1 MNLINFKSR
10 GLDFLYYICRG
21 IKNNCVVSATLILTV
36 LLGYFLVLILIGFIT
51 TRKVTNESFFTANRD
66 SPWYLVAFGMIG
78 TTLSGVTFISIP
90 GEVGNTHWTY
100 LTLVFGNCVGYIVIA
115 VVLLP
120 LFYKLNLVSIYSWLG
135 TRFGEK
141 ARLTGSFF
149 FILSQLIGASFRLFL
164 VVGVLQLA
172 FFDAVGIPFSVT
184 VFITIAFVW
193 IYTVKGGI
201 KTIVWTDTLQT
212 VFILISVALTMFVV
226 NHALD
231 FNFSSALAAIRE
243 SSLSRVFDFDWRSG
257 QNTIKQFLAGI
268 AITVCLNGLDQN
280 MMQKNLTCRSLR
292 DCKTNM
298 FTFSFLFLVTNVLFL
313 MLGALLYLYA
323 EREGIILPGKSDD
336 VFPFLSLNYF
346 GTTAGLF
353 FLLGITAAAYSSVDS
368 SLTSL
373 TTSFCIDFLKINPGN
388 KGDKKKRIGVHVV
401 FSVLMIFVVILFREL
416 NDSSVISALFK
427 AVGYTY
433 GPLLG
438 LFAFGL
444 TTRYQV
450 REKYL
455 PWVCLLSPVV
465 SYAVNCYSEQL
476 LFGYKFGFEI
486 LLFNGLLC
494 YLGLLLSRDKSS
506 GRIIND

>member
-1 MNLINFKSR
+1 MSTSL
-10 GLDFLYYICRG
+10 
-21 IKNNCVVSATLILTV
+21 VLTV
-36 LLGYFLVLILIGFIT
+36 LLAYFLLLILVGFVT
-51 TRKVTNESFFTANRD
+51 TRKVNSEMFFTANRN

-115 VVLLP
+115 LVLLP
-120 LFYKLNLVSIYSWLG
+120 LFYRQNLVSIYSWLG

-149 FILSQLIGASFRLFL
+149 FIMSQLVGASFRLFL

-172 FFDAVGIPFSVT
+172 FFDAIGVPFWLT

-193 IYTVKGGI
+193 IYTVRGGI

-212 VFILISVALTMFVV
+212 VFILISVGLTIVVV
-226 NHALD
+226 NKALD
-231 FNFSSALAAIRE
+231 FNFSSAIAAIKE
-243 SSLSRVFDFDWRSG
+243 SSLSRVDDCDWRSG
-257 QNTIKQFLAGI
+257 QNTVKQFLAGV

-298 FTFSFLFLVTNVLFL
+298 FSFSFLFLVTNVLFL
-313 MLGALLYLYA
+313 MLGALLYIYA
-323 EREGIILPGKSDD
+323 EREGIVLPGKSDD

-346 GTTAGLF
+346 GATAGLF

-368 SLTSL
+368 SLTAL
-373 TTSFCIDFLKINPGN
+373 TTSFCIDFLKIDPGN
-388 KGDKKKRIGVHVV
+388 KEEKKKRIGVHIV
-401 FSVLMIFVVILFREL
+401 FSLLMIFVVVLFREL
-416 NDSSVISALFK
+416 NNSSVISSLFK

-438 LFAFGL
+438 LFTFGL
-444 TTRYQV
+444 TTKYQV

-455 PWVCLLSPVV
+455 PWVCLLSPVI
-465 SYAVNCYSEQL
+465 SYVVNCYSEQL

-494 YLGLLLSRDKSS
+494 YLGLLLIRDK
-506 GRIIND
+506 RLTRRA

>member
-1 MNLINFKSR
+1 MSTSL
-10 GLDFLYYICRG
+10 
-21 IKNNCVVSATLILTV
+21 VLTV
-36 LLGYFLVLILIGFIT
+36 LLAYFLLLILVGFVT
-51 TRKVTNESFFTANRD
+51 TRKVNSEMFFTANRN

-115 VVLLP
+115 LVLLP
-120 LFYKLNLVSIYSWLG
+120 LFYRQNLVSIYSWLG

-149 FILSQLIGASFRLFL
+149 FIVSQLVGASFRLFL

-172 FFDAVGIPFSVT
+172 FFDAIGVPFWLT

-193 IYTVKGGI
+193 IYTVRGGI

-212 VFILISVALTMFVV
+212 VFILISVGLTIVVV
-226 NHALD
+226 NKALD
-231 FNFSSALAAIRE
+231 FNFSSALAAVKE
-243 SSLSRVFDFDWRSG
+243 SPLSRVFDFDWRSG
-257 QNTIKQFLAGI
+257 QNTVKQFLAGV

-292 DCKTNM
+292 ECKTNM
-298 FTFSFLFLVTNVLFL
+298 FSFSFLFLVTNVLFL
-313 MLGALLYLYA
+313 MLGALLYIYA
-323 EREGIILPGKSDD
+323 EREGIVLPGKSDD

-346 GTTAGLF
+346 GATAGLF

-368 SLTSL
+368 SLTAL
-373 TTSFCIDFLKINPGN
+373 TTSFCIDFLKIDLGN
-388 KGDKKKRIGVHVV
+388 REEKKKRIGVHIV
-401 FSVLMIFVVILFREL
+401 FSLLMIFVVVLFREL
-416 NDSSVISALFK
+416 NNSSVISSLFK

-438 LFAFGL
+438 LFTFGL
-444 TTRYQV
+444 TTKYQV

-455 PWVCLLSPVV
+455 PWVCLLSPVL
-465 SYAVNCYSEQL
+465 SYVVNCYSEQL

-494 YLGLLLSRDKSS
+494 YLGLLLIRDKSS
-506 GRIIND
+506 GRIINK

>member
-1 MNLINFKSR
+1 MSTSL
-10 GLDFLYYICRG
+10 
-21 IKNNCVVSATLILTV
+21 VLTV
-36 LLGYFLVLILIGFIT
+36 LLAYFLLLILVGFVT
-51 TRKVTNESFFTANRD
+51 TRKVNSEMFFTANRN

-115 VVLLP
+115 LVLLP
-120 LFYKLNLVSIYSWLG
+120 LFYRQNLVSIYSWLG

-149 FILSQLIGASFRLFL
+149 FIVSQLVGASFRLFL

-172 FFDAVGIPFSVT
+172 FFDAIGVPFWLT

-193 IYTVKGGI
+193 IYTVRGGI

-212 VFILISVALTMFVV
+212 VFILISVGLTIVVV
-226 NHALD
+226 NKALD
-231 FNFSSALAAIRE
+231 FNFSSALAAVKE
-243 SSLSRVFDFDWRSG
+243 SPLSRVFDFDWRSG
-257 QNTIKQFLAGI
+257 QNTVKQFLAGV

-292 DCKTNM
+292 ECKTNM
-298 FTFSFLFLVTNVLFL
+298 FSFSFLFLVTNVLFL
-313 MLGALLYLYA
+313 MLGALLYIYA
-323 EREGIILPGKSDD
+323 EREGIVLPGKSDD

-346 GTTAGLF
+346 GATAGLF

-368 SLTSL
+368 SLTAL
-373 TTSFCIDFLKINPGN
+373 TTSFCIDFLKIDLGN
-388 KGDKKKRIGVHVV
+388 REEKKKRIGVHIV
-401 FSVLMIFVVILFREL
+401 FSLLMIFVVVLFREL
-416 NDSSVISALFK
+416 NNSSVISSLFK

-438 LFAFGL
+438 LFTFGL
-444 TTRYQV
+444 TTKYQV

-455 PWVCLLSPVV
+455 PWVCLLSPVL
-465 SYAVNCYSEQL
+465 SYVVNCYSEQL

-494 YLGLLLSRDKSS
+494 YLGLLLIRDKSS
-506 GRIIND
+506 GKPLNA

>member
-1 MNLINFKSR
+1 MSTSL
-10 GLDFLYYICRG
+10 
-21 IKNNCVVSATLILTV
+21 VLTV
-36 LLGYFLVLILIGFIT
+36 LLAYFLLLILVGFVT
-51 TRKVTNESFFTANRD
+51 TRKVNSEMFFTANRN

-115 VVLLP
+115 LVLLP
-120 LFYKLNLVSIYSWLG
+120 LFYRQNLVSIYSWLG

-141 ARLTGSFF
+141 ARLMGSFF
-149 FILSQLIGASFRLFL
+149 FIVSQLVGASFRLFL

-172 FFDAVGIPFSVT
+172 FFDAIGVPFWLT
-184 VFITIAFVW
+184 VLITIVFVW
-193 IYTVKGGI
+193 IYTVRGGI

-212 VFILISVALTMFVV
+212 VFILISVGLTIVVV
-226 NHALD
+226 NKALD
-231 FNFSSALAAIRE
+231 FNFSSAIAAIKE
-243 SSLSRVFDFDWRSG
+243 SPLSRVFDFDWRSG
-257 QNTIKQFLAGI
+257 QNTVKQFLAGV

-298 FTFSFLFLVTNVLFL
+298 FSFSFLFLVTNVLFL
-313 MLGALLYLYA
+313 MLGALLYIYA
-323 EREGIILPGKSDD
+323 EREGVVLPGKSDD

-346 GTTAGLF
+346 GATAGLF

-368 SLTSL
+368 SLTAL
-373 TTSFCIDFLKINPGN
+373 TTSFCIDFLKIDPGN
-388 KGDKKKRIGVHVV
+388 KEEPKKRIGVHIM
-401 FSVLMIFVVILFREL
+401 FSLLMIFVVVLFREL
-416 NDSSVISALFK
+416 NNSSVISSLFK

-438 LFAFGL
+438 LFTFGL
-444 TTRYQV
+444 TTKYQV

-465 SYAVNCYSEQL
+465 SYVVNCYSEQL

-486 LLFNGLLC
+486 LLLNGFLC
-494 YLGLLLSRDKSS
+494 YLGLLFIRAKRHKLVPVNTLKV
-506 GRIIND
+506 